1 MTPYLKLQLVYVL
14 ITALVVFALDF
25 AVGRAPR
32 LARRPCLRVLVVAA
46 LIAVE
51 VVAWIVAVK
60 YVDDTHSTYQFIA
73 IAFGFY
79 AGVLFVPLLGLV
91 RAKGE
96 RWFAAACVAA
106 LALGQ
111 YALWIEPNRL
121 VESRYALTFSQW
133 PADAPP
139 LRLVHISD
147 LQTVGECAREREAAS
162 RIVALEPD
170 LIVITGDYI
179 AGPFSD
185 PTPAIDAARKFLIAL
200 GKPRLGIVCV
210 AGHSESE
217 ALRARVFEGLDVRY
231 LRDEELEIALGNG
244 RRLRILGART
254 QGLDVSKLAR
264 RAEPGLVTLVA
275 THEPDVSWDLDGKH
289 VDLHLAGHTH
299 GGQIALPWFGPPLM
313 LSTVPRRFARGL
325 HTFGDH
331 LIHVNPGI
339 GMEGDNAPRMRINC
353 PPEIDL
359 LLLGGGGVVRASE
372 PVPERS

>member
-46 LIAVE
+46 LIAVG

-231 LRDEELEIALGNG
+231 LRDEELEFELGNG
-244 RRLRILGART
+244 RRLRIFGART